1 MNTVGAETIA
11 AEKLITDVWGGI
23 FDKVYMLAEGQSIEE
38 LQHRGDVLFEKI
50 TSDLRSGVLSSGF
63 VSSMIAP
70 GAELRQKNFRAWRG
84 FWSPERIETLK
95 RTIGNLSAS
104 MGFADEAFGAF
115 YDMLSAPSAPAENA
129 HLLAQFPGFL
139 GISRNSDGSKWI
151 QVSTLTTG
159 PNYDAKRF
167 YEEYRSSVKLFDPL
181 FFSKSI
187 GELLFSTGVTFFLI
201 NVICSAVLVAVFL
214 LNGPLTVACMLPLL
228 FAMIATLGTLNI
240 MGRPLD
246 IPGLMLSI
254 IVFGIGIDYSI
265 FFVRSYQR
273 YGTLNHPAFGQI
285 RMAVF
290 LSAVTTLFGFGA
302 MWGADHSLL
311 QSTGITAF
319 LGIAYSM
326 IGAFVILPPVLGYIE
341 KHRQDRV
348 INGSSLQE
356 RVLNRYRD
364 MEAYPRLF
372 ARFKL
377 RLDPMFPEMEQMF
390 RSAEDVKT
398 ILDIGTGYGVPASWL
413 LERFTG
419 AHVHGIEPA
428 PERVRVAAMAVGDRG
443 SISQGQ
449 APAIPAVGNHV
460 DLSTMIDMVHFLTD
474 DAFTETLDRLRARTR
489 DGGRLIIRA
498 SLLPKR
504 RMPWSWW
511 YLNLIL
517 RLSRVSAYYRPVHQL
532 QSMVVQSGFQVEQ
545 TLASGC
551 DEELVWLIAR
561 KA

>member
-1 MNTVGAETIA
+1 
-11 AEKLITDVWGGI
+11 
-23 FDKVYMLAEGQSIEE
+23 
-38 LQHRGDVLFEKI
+38 
-50 TSDLRSGVLSSGF
+50 
-63 VSSMIAP
+63 VSSMLAP
-70 GAELRQKNFRAWRG
+70 GAGLRQKNFNAWRG
-84 FWSPERIETLK
+84 FWSTERIETLK
-95 RTIGNLSAS
+95 GTIRNLSAS
-104 MGFADEAFGAF
+104 MGFADDAFAAF
-115 YDMLSAPSAPAENA
+115 YDMLSQTSAPAENA
-129 HLLAQFPGFL
+129 QILAQFPGFL
-139 GISRNSDGSKWI
+139 GISKNADGSNWI

-159 PNYDAKRF
+159 PCYDAKRF
-167 YEEYRSSVKLFDPL
+167 YEEYKSSAKLFDPL

-187 GELLFSTGVTFFLI
+187 GDLLFSTGAMFFLI
-201 NVICSAVLVAVFL
+201 NVVSGVVLVAVFL
-214 LNGPLTVACMLPLL
+214 LSWSLTLACMLPLI

-326 IGAFVILPPVLGYIE
+326 IGSFVILPPVLNYVQE
-341 KHRQDRV
+341 HRQKQV
-348 INGSSLQE
+348 SSGSTLQE
-356 RVLNRYRD
+356 RVLNRYRY

-377 RLDPMFPEMEQMF
+377 RLDPMFPELERMF
-390 RSAEDVKT
+390 RSAGDIKT
-398 ILDIGTGYGVPASWL
+398 ILDIGTGYGVPACWF

-419 AHVHGIEPA
+419 ASLHGIEPC

-443 SISQGQ
+443 FISQGH
-449 APAIPAVGNHV
+449 APGIPEVGDHI
-460 DLSTMIDMVHFLTD
+460 DLSTMIDMAHFLTD
-474 DAFTETLDRLRARTR
+474 ADFAETLNQLRERTR

-504 RMPWSWW
+504 RWPWSFWFQ
-511 YLNLIL
+511 NLIL
-517 RLSRVSAYYRPVHQL
+517 QFSRVPAFYRPVHQL
-532 QSMVVQSGFQVEQ
+532 QTMVMQSGFQVEQ
-545 TLASGC
+545 TFASGR
-551 DEELVWLIAR
+551 DEELVWIVAEKAR
-561 KA
+561 CREMAL

>member
-1 MNTVGAETIA
+1 
-11 AEKLITDVWGGI
+11 
-23 FDKVYMLAEGQSIEE
+23 
-38 LQHRGDVLFEKI
+38 
-50 TSDLRSGVLSSGF
+50 
-63 VSSMIAP
+63 MIAP
-70 GAELRQKNFRAWRG
+70 GAELRQKNFIAWRG
-84 FWSPERIETLK
+84 FWSLERIETLK

-104 MGFADEAFGAF
+104 MGFADDAFAAF
-115 YDMLSAPSAPAENA
+115 YEMLRATSAPAENA
-129 HLLAQFPGFL
+129 HILAQFPGFL

-159 PNYDAKRF
+159 PSYDAKRF
-167 YEEYRSSVKLFDPL
+167 YEEYRSSAKLFDPL

-187 GELLFSTGVTFFLI
+187 GELLFNTGVTFFLI
-201 NVICSAVLVAVFL
+201 NVISSAVLIAVFL
-214 LNGPLTVACMLPLL
+214 LNGPLTVACMLPSL

-254 IVFGIGIDYSI
+254 VVFGVGIDYSV

-311 QSTGITAF
+311 KSTGITAF
-319 LGIAYSM
+319 LGIGYSM
-326 IGAFVILPPVLGYIE
+326 IGSFVILPPILGYIE
-341 KHRQDRV
+341 KHRQERV
-348 INGSSLQE
+348 INGSTIQA
-356 RVLNRYRD
+356 RVLNRFRD

-372 ARFKL
+372 ARFKM
-377 RLDPMFPEMEQMF
+377 RLDPMFPEMEQML
-390 RSAEDVKT
+390 RSADDIKT

-413 LERFTG
+413 LERFTE
-419 AHVHGIEPA
+419 ARLRGIEPS

-443 SISQGQ
+443 FISQGH
-449 APAIPAVGNHV
+449 APEIPEDGNRV

-474 DAFTETLDRLRARTR
+474 EGFTETLDRLRERTR
-489 DGGRLIIRA
+489 NGGRLIIRA

-504 RMPWSWW
+504 RLPWSWW
-511 YLNLIL
+511 FQNLIL
-517 RLSRVSAYYRPVHQL
+517 QIFRIPAYYRPVHQL
-532 QSMVVQSGFQVEQ
+532 QSMVVQSGFQMEH
-545 TLASGC
+545 TRASGR

>member
-1 MNTVGAETIA
+1 
-11 AEKLITDVWGGI
+11 
-23 FDKVYMLAEGQSIEE
+23 
-38 LQHRGDVLFEKI
+38 
-50 TSDLRSGVLSSGF
+50 
-63 VSSMIAP
+63 
-70 GAELRQKNFRAWRG
+70 
-84 FWSPERIETLK
+84 
-95 RTIGNLSAS
+95 
-104 MGFADEAFGAF
+104 
-115 YDMLSAPSAPAENA
+115 
-129 HLLAQFPGFL
+129 
-139 GISRNSDGSKWI
+139 
-151 QVSTLTTG
+151 
-159 PNYDAKRF
+159 
-167 YEEYRSSVKLFDPL
+167 
-181 FFSKSI
+181 
-187 GELLFSTGVTFFLI
+187 
-201 NVICSAVLVAVFL
+201 
-214 LNGPLTVACMLPLL
+214 MLPLI

-311 QSTGITAF
+311 RSTGITAF

-326 IGAFVILPPVLGYIE
+326 MGSFVILPPVLGQIQR
-341 KHRQDRV
+341 HRQKRASR
-348 INGSSLQE
+348 GGTLQE
-356 RVLNRYRD
+356 RVLNRYRY

-390 RSAEDVKT
+390 RSVDGIKT
-398 ILDIGTGYGVPASWL
+398 ILDIGTGYGVPACWL

-419 AHVHGIEPA
+419 ASLQGVEPA

-443 SISQGQ
+443 LIAQGQ
-449 APAIPAVGNHV
+449 APAVPAAGGHV

-474 DAFTETLDRLRARTR
+474 ANFAETLGRLRERTR
-489 DGGRLIIRA
+489 DDGRLIIRA

-504 RMPWSWW
+504 RWPWSFWFQ
-511 YLNLIL
+511 NLIL
-517 RLSRVSAYYRPVHQL
+517 QLTRVPAYYRPIHQL

-545 TLASGC
+545 TRASGR
-551 DEELVWLIAR
+551 DEELVWIVAG